1 MRWQAADPDARV
13 FEGTDVYFQWRLG
26 AGAVGCGKDA
36 VRPIVVRLE
45 KGKTAKDFA
54 GMLEGEI
61 DRVPGFYTNPIQG
74 MEKAEWCTAMAR
86 NGFFER
92 LRNDPTL
99 GGLISRI
106 AVLPPIVPQ
115 DECGA
120 APLDEAGE
128 EAAYGDRGVV
138 VIGVID
144 YGLAFAHERFWLS
157 NENGKKKSR
166 IEYLWVQDAPKP
178 PAQEG
183 QDAAQ
188 QGWDV
193 PSAAPQAMSGLG
205 EAAASQQWAPPEVS
219 TGQPKAATNPVRYG
233 AEITARNIDWLLERF
248 AGADEDALYEHA
260 AGRLGRRWLRSVSR
274 RGAHGTHVM
283 DLAAGY
289 GLDEEERRLRPIVC
303 VQLPEAATADTSGEN
318 LDAYAL
324 DAIRYILERADEIAS
339 RSERK
344 HLPVVINFSYGNV
357 AGPHDGTSDLEL
369 AIDQLIEMR
378 QETPGGPLEVVLPA
392 GNSHLGRLHAQ
403 VSFAGGRKKADLRW
417 RVLPDDRTPTFME
430 IWLPAGRPREGE
442 SRVEVQVT
450 TPGGLPSDPVD
461 ERIHGGGQQLV
472 SKSGEVLGEARY
484 RYIGEPTD
492 RGMFLIALEPTKRK
506 VLGDGRINPVA
517 PSGTWTV
524 TLVSTGLDGEPVEA
538 WIQRDD
544 TPYGFPLRGRQS
556 YFDDPDYVRFDPQG
570 REIEEDSH
578 RDQEKSPSFV
588 KRAGSIN
595 SIATG
600 AETTVVGGALG
611 HVLRPA
617 RYSAGGPITRRA
629 GDPQAHRE
637 GPDGM
642 AESDRSLV
650 RLGVLAAGTRSGSK
664 VALNGTS
671 VAAPQATR
679 EIAAELSEWAP
690 AAAPGSASIQPRPP
704 RGRGVFARGAQ
715 RAQAFAAAPGHPPP
729 GRERTGEGSI
739 LPRQPSGR
747 GRAPGRPPGV
757 R

>member
-1 MRWQAADPDARV
+1 MRWEAADPDDRV
-13 FEGTDVYFQWRLG
+13 FAGADVYLQWRLG
-26 AGAVGCGKDA
+26 AGAVGCGEDP
-36 VRPIVVRLE
+36 VRPVVVRLA
-45 KGKTAKDFA
+45 KGKTAKDLKA
-54 GMLEGEI
+54 LLEGHGA
-61 DRVPGFYTNPIQG
+61 VPDFYTKPIKG
-74 MEKAEWCTAMAR
+74 LEGAEWCTAMAR
-86 NGFFER
+86 DGFFKR
-92 LRNDPTL
+92 LRDEPTL

-115 DECGA
+115 DECSA
-120 APLDEAGE
+120 APFGEAG
-128 EAAYGDRGVV
+128 ADATYGDGAVV
-138 VIGVID
+138 VGVID
-144 YGLAFAHERFWLS
+144 YGLAFAHERFRLS
-157 NENGKKKSR
+157 EHQTR
-166 IEYLWVQDAPKP
+166 IEYLWVQDAPAPKQEEGDGTGLHEA
-178 PAQEG
+178 PAARYQE
-183 QDAAQ
+183 
-188 QGWDV
+188 
-193 PSAAPQAMSGLG
+193 P
-205 EAAASQQWAPPEVS
+205 ASRGPADQKDEVVV
-219 TGQPKAATNPVRYG
+219 NPVPYG
-233 AEITARNIDWLLERF
+233 AEISARNIDWLLERIVR
-248 AGADEDALYEHA
+248 ADEDALYQYA
-260 AGRLGRRWLRSVSR
+260 VGRLGRRWLRSVWR

-303 VQLPEAATADTSGEN
+303 VQLPEAATVDTSGEN

-339 RSERK
+339 RSGRK

-378 QETPGGPLEVVLPA
+378 RETPGGPLEAVLPA

-484 RYIGEPTD
+484 RYIGEPTH

-506 VLGDGRINPVA
+506 VLGDGRTNPVA

-729 GRERTGEGSI
+729 GRERTGEGSV